1 MRPAGHVMPQR
12 VSLFSALFLSATLV
26 LAACGGSDDEP
37 PPAPAVEEPAADAP
51 AAAEQEATTPPTDTE
66 DDAAPPQEQ
75 PAPATT
81 PEERELIAYGEVVEA
96 TVESVEEARQFRFE
110 GQAGD
115 LVRIFVDGKD
125 GMDPVTSLL
134 EPNRTLILTND
145 DISQANR
152 DSKIIGRLPSTGLQ
166 VIRVDAFNDASTGR
180 FELRVSLLPED
191 PDVEDGTRLGV
202 GDSFD
207 GVLGEPDDTDF
218 FEFLGEAGQA
228 LQIRVDGAIG
238 VDTWVQLS
246 AADGNV
252 LQENDDGGHA
262 LDAELT
268 VVLPEAGLYQ
278 LAVRA
283 IDNKIG
289 TYRLR
294 IAAASAAPETDPLI
308 QATVEAVA
316 LTYLSALQDGD
327 SLILLDLAGPEALN
341 IWGWETRDD
350 VSRDVEKLRSI
361 GVGGTA
367 GPMETQVEA
376 ERALTTVGLTNIAGE
391 LIRQLR
397 FDLSAVDGQWRV
409 DYVQDVPLPTAG
421 DSP

>member
-1 MRPAGHVMPQR
+1 
-12 VSLFSALFLSATLV
+12 
-26 LAACGGSDDEP
+26 
-37 PPAPAVEEPAADAP
+37 
-51 AAAEQEATTPPTDTE
+51 
-66 DDAAPPQEQ
+66 
-75 PAPATT
+75 
-81 PEERELIAYGEVVEA
+81 
-96 TVESVEEARQFRFE
+96 
-110 GQAGD
+110 
-115 LVRIFVDGKD
+115 
-125 GMDPVTSLL
+125 MDPVTSLL

-376 ERALTTVGLTNIAGE
+376 RAGVDDRGVNQHRRRAHPPV
-391 LIRQLR
+391 
-397 FDLSAVDGQWRV
+397 AV
-409 DYVQDVPLPTAG
+409 
-421 DSP
+421 